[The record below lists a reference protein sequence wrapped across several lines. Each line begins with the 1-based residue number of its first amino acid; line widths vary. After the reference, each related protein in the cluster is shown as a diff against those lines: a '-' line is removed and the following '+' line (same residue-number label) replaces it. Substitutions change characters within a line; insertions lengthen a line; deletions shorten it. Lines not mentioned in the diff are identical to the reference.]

1 MEARC
6 IRVRGTAR
14 FAMPADLVIDRP
26 VRDLDLDTGDM
37 LRVEPTA
44 GPMEAGRWYLLSFG
58 SSHDVLV
65 EASAHAGGIV
75 FREEDAPADDLRTY
89 LPDKHRVS
97 FEVTHGVRRIAG
109 R

>member
-14 FAMPADLVIDRP
+14 FAMPLAW
-26 VRDLDLDTGDM
+26 LDTGDM

-75 FREEDAPADDLRTY
+75 FREEDAPAD
-89 LPDKHRVS
+89 RVS